1 MLLLVKNVHCCS
13 ISREFNFVG
22 DGLCLLK
29 DFEIILKNQKNQN
42 FQQQKDMYKRNKNLH
57 ISYLFSLTLLQKLF
71 RLINGF

>member
-29 DFEIILKNQKNQN
+29 DFEIILKSPKNQN
-42 FQQQKDMYKRNKNLH
+42 FQQQKNIYETIIFISH
-57 ISYLFSLTLLQKLF
+57 IFVKEIIQAYQWVL
-71 RLINGF
+71 GV